1 MGRNDDM
8 YNRRYDK
15 VFIMLK
21 QELGGFS
28 LGQQSAWGSCIMEL
42 KNKKGKL
49 SISVQ
54 GLKKLTDGRR
64 YEAFVIGGKGSAIRG
79 ICCGVVEIDQYG
91 KGELKWE
98 FDPDKI
104 GKSCFQIEDLHTVAF
119 IVKGGYG
126 LTVPLVGYFNEK
138 VAWKKS
144 FQEEQEQKPDLRAAE
159 AILSEIPKKKV
170 EVVKKQ
176 NTVVEREPEQP
187 KQPENIVKEQKIQT
201 TAELKA
207 EQSPFQKNF
216 KDMLFRFREELEK
229 LEEKGIL
236 TKQDKQSITN
246 REIQQ
251 QETEQIELQTT
262 EQAEQQKVEVVEQ
275 MQQIEEQTQQIV
287 EQAQSEPVV
296 VEQNK
301 EIAYILQNNDDMK
314 PFEQE
319 NWKSIALEELAVL
332 PIHST
337 EVMKNL
343 FYIFAYR
350 KYKHFILQKIGEREY
365 MLGVPAQYD
374 PETRREAEHL
384 LFETFQPCGREVMRT
399 GCYGYWLRKIK

>member
-15 VFIMLK
+15 AFVMLK

-49 SISVQ
+49 IFSVQ

-64 YEAFVIGGKGSAIRG
+64 YEAFVIGGKGNAMRG
-79 ICCGVVEIDQYG
+79 ICCGTVVVDQYG

-98 FDPDKI
+98 FDPDSI
-104 GKSCFQIEDLHTVAF
+104 GKSGFCIEELHTVAF

-138 VAWKKS
+138 VSWKKT
-144 FQEEQEQKPDLRAAE
+144 FQEEQRQDLRAAE
-159 AILSEIPKKKV
+159 AILAEEPKEKI

-176 NTVVEREPEQP
+176 FHIVNREVEQP
-187 KQPENIVKEQKIQT
+187 IQPENRIKEQKVQNMT
-201 TAELKA
+201 QLKEEA
-207 EQSPFQKNF
+207 SPFQKNF
-216 KDMLFRFREELEK
+216 KDMLFRFKEELEK
-229 LEEKGIL
+229 LERKGIL
-236 TKQDKQSITN
+236 TEQDKQNIVHM
-246 REIQQ
+246 EKEQQ
-251 QETEQIELQTT
+251 KTEETEQIQNI
-262 EQAEQQKVEVVEQ
+262 EVVQ
-275 MQQIEEQTQQIV
+275 KEEQ
-287 EQAQSEPVV
+287 EQLKQTEPVLT
-296 VEQNK
+296 EQNK
-301 EIAYILQNNDDMK
+301 EIAYILQNNDDIK
-314 PFEQE
+314 PFEE
-319 NWKSIALEELAVL
+319 GTWKSIALEELAVL

-343 FYIFAYR
+343 FYVFAYR
-350 KYKHFILQKIGEREY
+350 KYKHFILQKVGQKEY

-374 PETRREAEHL
+374 PESRREAEHL
-384 LFETFQPCGREVMRT
+384 LFETFQPCGREVMKI